1 MKVEKYET
9 FIEGRSCYLLKFN
22 INGLKSEGTKKIGR
36 RVALRHLK
44 TGGEGEEGKY
54 PFQPHPLR
62 GSRLR
67 FRSSRTYKLL
77 KMAESGRYMPFILTS
92 KITII

>member
-44 TGGEGEEGKY
+44 TEGGRGRRVNT
-54 PFQPHPLR
+54 PFSPTPCAVP
-62 GSRLR
+62 G
-67 FRSSRTYKLL
+67 
-77 KMAESGRYMPFILTS
+77 
-92 KITII
+92 